1 MQEPPGRP
9 NAPSGAGRGRPKDPD
24 KHAAILHAAKKL
36 ITVRGLSGTS
46 MEEIAAEAGVSKLT
60 VYSHFSNKEE
70 LFRQTV
76 FAKCGE
82 HWPAVL
88 FDTHARQ
95 PLKLRLNLI
104 GRGFL
109 DLVNSEDVIRLYRL
123 LSAEGEQGEFGSL
136 FWEAGPERTMQR
148 FAQVLEM
155 ADRAGELLV
164 PDARK
169 AAAHFFML
177 LKGEHHLKCMVGAGP
192 PPLDPAAR
200 EKHVD
205 DVVDLFMRAHQ
216 CVGSD

>member
-9 NAPSGAGRGRPKDPD
+9 IAPSGAGRGRPKDPD
-24 KHAAILHAAKKL
+24 KHAAILAAAKKL
-36 ITVRGLSGTS
+36 ITARGLSGTS

-82 HWPAVL
+82 HWPEVL
-88 FDTHARQ
+88 FNTYARQ

-109 DLVNSEDVIRLYRL
+109 DLVNSEEVIRLYRL
-123 LSAEGEQGEFGSL
+123 LSAEGEQGEFGCL

-155 ADRAGELLV
+155 ADRAGELRV

-177 LKGEHHLKCMVGAGP
+177 LKGEHHLKCLVGAGP
-192 PPLDPAAR
+192 PLEPAAR
-200 EKHVD
+200 ERHVD
-205 DVVDLFMRAHQ
+205 EVVELFLRAHA
-216 CVGSD
+216 CVGIH